1 MGERLVKN
9 AASKRKSPEAEISRS
24 ARMQDVAKLAG
35 VGTMTVSR
43 VLNGTARVSEETSH
57 RVYRAIERLQ
67 YKPNQVARALR
78 GSSSK
83 SIGVLVPYLYDP
95 FFATCAHAID
105 VVAQER
111 GFSVILTTT
120 NENPKIELD
129 AVRQMIQRHVDGLIV
144 IPAEGSGSNLTSP
157 EFRDLPIVTLDR
169 PVPGSTFDSVEAE
182 NTAAGALAVSHL
194 VSHGH
199 RRIAFIALHK
209 QLFTM
214 KTRYAGYKAAMNEA
228 GLKVEAHFGCMT
240 QAIVTDLMQALWSR
254 RGRPTAL
261 CTANGL
267 TTRYTLQA
275 LADLGLSIPKDMALV
290 GFDDVELA
298 ELMRPPLTII
308 RQPVMDLGRTAAEL
322 LFNRLN
328 RSTAMDQRQ
337 NITLPVELVLRSS
350 CGCVAIPGPSAISLL
365 PSEPQPLSPSSPLRH
380 SGARQ

>member
-1 MGERLVKN
+1 
-9 AASKRKSPEAEISRS
+9 
-24 ARMQDVAKLAG
+24 MQDVAKLAG

-57 RVYRAIERLQ
+57 RVYQAIEQLQ

-105 VVAQER
+105 EVAKDH

-120 NENPKIELD
+120 NEDAKSELD

-144 IPAEGSGSNLTSP
+144 IPAEGSSSNLTSS

-169 PVPGSTFDSVEAE
+169 PIPQSTFDSVEAE
-182 NTAAGALAVSHL
+182 NEAAGILAVNHL

-199 RRIAFIALHK
+199 QRIAFIALHR

-214 KTRYAGYKAAMNEA
+214 KTRYAGYKSAMNDA
-228 GLKVEAHFGCMT
+228 GLKVEAHFDCMT
-240 QAIVTDLMQALWSR
+240 QTIVTDLMKTLWTR
-254 RGRPTAL
+254 RDRPTAL
-261 CTANGL
+261 FTTNGL

-275 LADLGLSIPKDMALV
+275 LADLGLNIPRDMALV
-290 GFDDVELA
+290 GFDDVDLA

-328 RSTAMDQRQ
+328 RATAKEPPQK
-337 NITLPVELVLRSS
+337 ITLPVELVLRSS
-350 CGCVAIPGPSAISLL
+350 CGCVGRL
-365 PSEPQPLSPSSPLRH
+365 ESPSFRPSSAGLQDSRVQP
-380 SGARQ
+380 

>member
-1 MGERLVKN
+1 
-9 AASKRKSPEAEISRS
+9 
-24 ARMQDVAKLAG
+24 MQDVAKLAG

-57 RVYRAIERLQ
+57 RVYQAIERLQ

-105 VVAQER
+105 EVAKDH

-120 NENPKIELD
+120 NEDPKIELD

-144 IPAEGSGSNLTSP
+144 IPAEGSSSNLISP

-169 PVPGSTFDSVEAE
+169 PVPHSTFDSVQAE
-182 NTAAGALAVSHL
+182 NRAAGVLAVNHL
-194 VSHGH
+194 VGHGH
-199 RRIAFIALHK
+199 QRIAFIALHK

-214 KTRYAGYKAAMNEA
+214 KTRYAGYKAAMKDA
-228 GLKVEAHFGCMT
+228 GLKVEAHFDCMT
-240 QAIVTDLMQALWSR
+240 QAIVTERMQTLLSR
-254 RGRPTAL
+254 RDRPTAL

-275 LADLGLSIPKDMALV
+275 LADLGLEIPRDVALV

-322 LFNRLN
+322 LFKRLD
-328 RSTAMDQRQ
+328 RSAPTEQQQ

-350 CGCVAIPGPSAISLL
+350 CGCVGTMKPVPHARAL
-365 PSEPQPLSPSSPLRH
+365 PKL
-380 SGARQ
+380 

>member
-1 MGERLVKN
+1 MKK
-9 AASKRKSPEAEISRS
+9 AAPRAMNPEAELSRS

-43 VLNGTARVSEETSH
+43 VLNGTARVSEETSR
-57 RVYRAIERLQ
+57 RVYAAIERLQ

-105 VVAQER
+105 EVAKSH

-120 NENPKIELD
+120 NEDPKIELD

-144 IPAEGSGSNLTSP
+144 IPAEGSSSHLTSP

-169 PVPGSTFDSVEAE
+169 PVPGSRFDSVQAE
-182 NTAAGALAVSHL
+182 NKKAGALAVNHL
-194 VSHGH
+194 ISHGH
-199 RRIAFIALHK
+199 QRIAFLALRR

-214 KTRYAGYKAAMNEA
+214 KSRYAGYKAAMNAA
-228 GLKVEAHFGCMT
+228 GLTVEAHFDCMT
-240 QAIVTDLMQALWSR
+240 QAIVTELVQFLWSR
-254 RGRPTAL
+254 HDRPTAL
-261 CTANGL
+261 FTSNGL

-275 LADLGLSIPKDMALV
+275 LADLGLDIPKDMALV

-298 ELMRPPLTII
+298 ELM
-308 RQPVMDLGRTAAEL
+308 
-322 LFNRLN
+322 
-328 RSTAMDQRQ
+328 
-337 NITLPVELVLRSS
+337 TLPCPSSSS
-350 CGCVAIPGPSAISLL
+350 CGAPVGASAGSDPPPGPPHISKK
-365 PSEPQPLSPSSPLRH
+365 PFARH
-380 SGARQ
+380 PRGGPPRAGKRSFVRFKARCRLATP

>member
-1 MGERLVKN
+1 
-9 AASKRKSPEAEISRS
+9 
-24 ARMQDVAKLAG
+24 MQDVAKLAG

-57 RVYRAIERLQ
+57 RVYQAIERLQ

-105 VVAQER
+105 EVAKDH

-120 NENPKIELD
+120 NEDASIELD

-144 IPAEGSGSNLTSP
+144 IPVEGSSSNLTSA
-157 EFRDLPIVTLDR
+157 EFSDLPIVTLDR
-169 PVPGSTFDSVEAE
+169 PVPQSTFDSVEAE
-182 NTAAGALAVSHL
+182 NKAAGILAVNHL

-199 RRIAFIALHK
+199 QRIALLALHK

-214 KTRYAGYKAAMNEA
+214 KTRYAGFKAAMNNA
-228 GLKVEAHFGCMT
+228 GLQVEAHFDCMT
-240 QAIVTDLMQALWSR
+240 QAIVTNLMKALWTR
-254 RGRPTAL
+254 RNRPTAL
-261 CTANGL
+261 FTTNGL

-275 LADLGLSIPKDMALV
+275 LADLGLSIPKDMALI
-290 GFDDVELA
+290 GFDDVDLA

-308 RQPVMDLGRTAAEL
+308 RQPVTDLGRTAAEL
-322 LFNRLN
+322 LFKRLD
-328 RSTAMDQRQ
+328 RTAENHSPQH
-337 NITLPVELVLRSS
+337 ITLPVELVLRSS
-350 CGCVAIPGPSAISLL
+350 CGCVGRLKPAPRL
-365 PSEPQPLSPSSPLRH
+365 PSGAHLQKSRVQP
-380 SGARQ
+380 

>member
-1 MGERLVKN
+1 MRERPLKN
-9 AASKRKSPEAEISRS
+9 AASKRKTPEAEMSRS

-43 VLNGTARVSEETSH
+43 VLNGTAHVSEETSH
-57 RVYRAIERLQ
+57 RVYQAIERLQ

-105 VVAQER
+105 EVAKDR

-120 NENPKIELD
+120 NEDAKIELD

-144 IPAEGSGSNLTSP
+144 IPAEGSSSNLTSS

-169 PVPGSTFDSVEAE
+169 PVPQSTFDSVEAE
-182 NTAAGALAVSHL
+182 NKSAGVLAVNHL

-199 RRIAFIALHK
+199 RRIAFIRLHK

-214 KTRYAGYKAAMNEA
+214 KTRYAGYKGAMNDA
-228 GLKVEAHFGCMT
+228 GLKVEAHFDCMT
-240 QAIVTDLMQALWSR
+240 QAIVTDLMKALWAR
-254 RGRPTAL
+254 RDRPTAL
-261 CTANGL
+261 FTTNGL

-290 GFDDVELA
+290 GFDDVDLA

-308 RQPVMDLGRTAAEL
+308 RQPVTDLGRTAAEL
-322 LFNRLN
+322 LFKRLN
-328 RSTAMDQRQ
+328 RTAEKDPPQH
-337 NITLPVELVLRSS
+337 ITLPVELVLRSS
-350 CGCVAIPGPSAISLL
+350 CGCVGRLKPA
-365 PSEPQPLSPSSPLRH
+365 SSRS
-380 SGARQ
+380 SGAHLQKSRLQP